1 LVWFGK
7 NFEEKGRTTMKIYT
21 RTGDKGK
28 TSLIGGRV
36 DKDSLRVEA
45 YGTMDELNSFVGKA
59 MTELDPAIFADM
71 LTDLEAIQNE
81 LFDGGGD
88 LANVMKERHYKLSE
102 EPVEVLEQRIDV
114 LMEEAPPLE
123 KFILPGGSPAAAT
136 LHIAR
141 TVARRAERQTVTLL
155 KAEEDVPAVVQR
167 YLNRLSDYLFV
178 AARIANSRVNVP
190 DNEYVRS
197 AKVFK
202 TDKKKEK

>member
-1 LVWFGK
+1 
-7 NFEEKGRTTMKIYT
+7 MKIYT

-45 YGTMDELNSFVGKA
+45 YGTMDELNSFIGKA
-59 MTELDPAIFADM
+59 MTELDTAVFADI

-88 LANVMKERHYKLSE
+88 LSNVMKERHYKLTE
-102 EPVEVLEQRIDV
+102 EPIEVLEKRIDV
-114 LMEEAPPLE
+114 LMEEAPALE
-123 KFILPGGSPAAAT
+123 KFILPGGTPAAAS

-141 TVARRAERQTVTLL
+141 TVTRRAERKTVTLM
-155 KAEEDVPAVVQR
+155 KSEEDVSDVVVR

-178 AARIANSRVNVP
+178 ASRIANSRVNVR

-197 AKVFK
+197 AKVFRTGDK
-202 TDKKKEK
+202 DKKKDE

>member
-1 LVWFGK
+1 M
-7 NFEEKGRTTMKIYT
+7 MKIYT

-45 YGTMDELNSFVGKA
+45 YGTMDELNSFIGKA
-59 MTELDPAIFADM
+59 MTELDGVVFADLM
-71 LTDLEAIQNE
+71 ADLEAIQNE

-88 LANVMKERHYKLSE
+88 LSNVMKERHYKLTE
-102 EPVEVLEQRIDV
+102 EPIDVLEQRIDV

-123 KFILPGGSPAAAT
+123 KFILPGGTPAAAS

-141 TVARRAERQTVTLL
+141 TVTRRAERKTVTLM
-155 KAEEDVPAVVQR
+155 KSEEDVSDVVVR

-197 AKVFK
+197 AKVFRTADK
-202 TDKKKEK
+202 DKKKGE

>member
-1 LVWFGK
+1 
-7 NFEEKGRTTMKIYT
+7 MKIYT

-45 YGTMDELNSFVGKA
+45 YGTIDELNSFIGKA
-59 MTELDPAIFADM
+59 MTELDPGIFKD
-71 LTDLEAIQNE
+71 LLEDLETIQNE

-88 LANVMKERHYKLSE
+88 LANVMKERHYKLGE
-102 EPVEVLEQRIDV
+102 ERIEVMEQRIDQ

-141 TVARRAERQTVTLL
+141 TVARRAERQTVTLM

-178 AARIANSRVNVP
+178 AARIVNARLNVP

-197 AKVFK
+197 AKVFR
-202 TDKKKEK
+202 TDTKKGE

>member
-1 LVWFGK
+1 
-7 NFEEKGRTTMKIYT
+7 MKIYT
-21 RTGDKGK
+21 KTGDKGQ

-36 DKDSLRVEA
+36 DKDSARIEA
-45 YGTMDELNSFVGKA
+45 YGTMDELNSFIGKA
-59 MTELDPAIFADM
+59 MTELDGEKFTDLLA
-71 LTDLEAIQNE
+71 DLEAIQNE

-88 LANVMKERHYKLSE
+88 LANVMKERHYKLTE
-102 EPVEVLEQRIDV
+102 EPIEVLEKRIDE

-141 TVARRAERQTVTLL
+141 TVTRRAERLTVTLM
-155 KAEEDVPAVVQR
+155 KAEEDVPATVQR

-178 AARIANSRVNVP
+178 AARIVNARLGVP

-197 AKVFK
+197 AKVFRTGK
-202 TDKKKEK
+202 EKEKKKED

>member
-1 LVWFGK
+1 
-7 NFEEKGRTTMKIYT
+7 MKIYT
-21 RTGDKGK
+21 KTGDKGQ

-59 MTELDPAIFADM
+59 MTELDPEKFAD
-71 LTDLEAIQNE
+71 LLVDLEAIQNE

-88 LANVMKERHYKLSE
+88 LANVMKERHYKLSD
-102 EPVEVLEQRIDV
+102 EPIEVLEKRIDE

-123 KFILPGGSPAAAT
+123 KFILPGGSPASAT

-141 TVARRAERQTVTLL
+141 TITRRAERLTVTLM
-155 KAEEDVPAVVQR
+155 KAEEDVPGTVQR
-167 YLNRLSDYLFV
+167 YLNRLSDYFFV
-178 AARIANSRVNVP
+178 AARIVNARLGVP

-197 AKVFK
+197 AKVFR
-202 TDKKKEK
+202 TDKKKED

>member
-1 LVWFGK
+1 
-7 NFEEKGRTTMKIYT
+7 MKIYT

-59 MTELDPAIFADM
+59 MTELEPDIFKD
-71 LTDLEAIQNE
+71 LLEDLETIQNE

-88 LANVMKERHYKLSE
+88 LANVMKERHYKLEE
-102 EPVEVLEQRIDV
+102 EPIEVLEQRIDQ

-141 TVARRAERQTVTLL
+141 TVARRAERQTVSLMKT
-155 KAEEDVPAVVQR
+155 EEDVPAVVQR

-178 AARIANSRVNVP
+178 AARIVNARLNVS

-197 AKVFK
+197 AKVFR
-202 TDKKKEK
+202 TDTKKGE

>member
-1 LVWFGK
+1 
-7 NFEEKGRTTMKIYT
+7 MKIYT

-28 TSLIGGRV
+28 TSLIRGRV

-45 YGTMDELNSFVGKA
+45 YGTIDELNSFIGKA
-59 MTELDPAIFADM
+59 MTELDPGIFKD
-71 LTDLEAIQNE
+71 LLEDLETIQNE

-88 LANVMKERHYKLSE
+88 LANVMKERHYKLGE
-102 EPVEVLEQRIDV
+102 EPIEVMEQRIDQ

-141 TVARRAERQTVTLL
+141 TVARRAERQTVSLM
-155 KAEEDVPAVVQR
+155 KKEEDVSAVVQR

-178 AARIANSRVNVP
+178 AARIVNARLNVP

-197 AKVFK
+197 AKVFR
-202 TDKKKEK
+202 TDTKKGE

>member
-1 LVWFGK
+1 
-7 NFEEKGRTTMKIYT
+7 MKIYT
-21 RTGDKGK
+21 KTGDKGK

-45 YGTMDELNSFVGKA
+45 YGTMDELNSFIGKA
-59 MTELDPAIFADM
+59 MTELDEGKFAD
-71 LTDLEAIQNE
+71 LLADLEAIQNE

-88 LANVMKERHYKLSE
+88 LANVMKERHYKLSD
-102 EPVEVLEQRIDV
+102 EPIEVLEKRIDD

-141 TVARRAERQTVTLL
+141 TVTRRAERLTVTLM
-155 KAEEDVPAVVQR
+155 KAEEDVPGTVQK

-178 AARIANSRVNVP
+178 AARIVNARLGVP

-197 AKVFK
+197 AKVFRTGK
-202 TDKKKEK
+202 EKAEKKED